1 MSRKKPHDS
10 RGLSVARAISRFW
23 ETANS
28 PNSKHSETQ
37 SMRNTAA
44 VPTSVAV
51 QSNHLIAP
59 HGGSL
64 VNLLASPDRCAE
76 LQAESR
82 DWLSW
87 DLTQRQICDLE
98 LLMNGAFS
106 PLRGFMCRADYESVC
121 SSMRLT
127 NGLIWP
133 MPVTLDLP
141 EKLATKL
148 APDAQLALRDSEG
161 VMVAVLHVEEI
172 WQPDRDA
179 EVNAVYGTASRM
191 HPGVTQ
197 VLERSN
203 PWYVGG
209 RVEGIRLPSHYDFR
223 NLRLCPAQLRDEF
236 SRLGWKKIVA
246 FQTQDLMH
254 RAHLELTWRAAKG
267 ADANL
272 LIHPSVGATKPD
284 DVEHY
289 TRVRC
294 YQALLAHF
302 PAGSAKLS
310 LLPLATRMAGP
321 REAVWHAIIRK
332 NYGCTHLIV
341 GPNHAGPE
349 KAAVGR
355 PFYEPCDAQKLLC
368 KHAFE
373 LGVQMVPV
381 QTMVYVP
388 EHGEYFPEH
397 EVPAGATVAN
407 ISGAELQNIL
417 NMGDDIP
424 EWFTFPEV
432 ARQLRRTYRPRPEQG
447 LAIFMTGLSGS
458 GKSTIANALFIKLLE
473 IGGRP
478 VTVLDGDLVRKHLS
492 SELGFS
498 KEHRDINIRR
508 IGFVAAEI
516 AKNGG
521 IALCAPIAPYDR
533 VRKDVR
539 AMVEN
544 GSGFILVHIATPIE
558 VCEQRD
564 RKGLYAKA
572 RAGVIPSFTG
582 ISDPYETPTDAEITI
597 DTTRVSV
604 EEAADQILA
613 YLHSEGYFGGLRA
626 NSDEG
631 VWSSAIRANG
641 NGHTRMGSHA
651 ELNQTT

>member
-1 MSRKKPHDS
+1 MKNPIA
-10 RGLSVARAISRFW
+10 VA
-23 ETANS
+23 
-28 PNSKHSETQ
+28 
-37 SMRNTAA
+37 
-44 VPTSVAV
+44 TSVAP
-51 QSNHLIAP
+51 QSHPLIAP

-64 VNLLASPDRCAE
+64 VNLLASPDRCME

-82 DWLSW
+82 DWQSW
-87 DLTQRQICDLE
+87 DLTPRQICDLE

-106 PLRGFMCRADYESVC
+106 PLQGYMCRADYESVC

-127 NGLIWP
+127 NGLLWP
-133 MPVTLDLP
+133 MPITLDLP
-141 EKLATKL
+141 EKLAKIL
-148 APDAQLALRDSEG
+148 APGAHLALRDSEG
-161 VMVAVLHVEEI
+161 VMLALLHVEEI
-172 WQPDRDA
+172 WQPDRET
-179 EVNAVYGTASRM
+179 EVKAVYGTANRM
-191 HPGVTQ
+191 HPGVAQ

-209 RVEGIRLPSHYDFR
+209 HVEGIRLPSHYDFR
-223 NLRLCPAQLRDEF
+223 NLRLHPAQLREEF
-236 SRLGWKKIVA
+236 SRLGWNRIVA
-246 FQTQDLMH
+246 FQTQDVMH

-272 LIHPSVGATKPD
+272 LIHPSVGATKPG

-294 YQALLAHF
+294 YQALLSHY
-302 PAGSAKLS
+302 PAGAAKLS
-310 LLPLATRMAGP
+310 LLPLATRMGGP
-321 REAVWHAIIRK
+321 RETVWDAIIRK

-341 GPNHAGPE
+341 GRNHAGPGNDADG
-349 KAAVGR
+349 K
-355 PFYEPCDAQKLLC
+355 PFYRSCEAQKLLC
-368 KHAFE
+368 QHAFE
-373 LGVQMVPV
+373 LGVEMVPV
-381 QTMVYVP
+381 QPMVYVP
-388 EHGEYFPEH
+388 DQGEYLPEDRI
-397 EVPAGATVAN
+397 PAGAKVAG
-407 ISGAELQNIL
+407 ISGAELQNL
-417 NMGDDIP
+417 MDEGNDIP
-424 EWFTFPEV
+424 EWFTFPAV
-432 ARQLRRTYRPRPEQG
+432 ARELRRTYRPRPKQG
-447 LAIFMTGLSGS
+447 LAILMTGLSGS

-473 IGGRP
+473 IGGRR
-478 VTVLDGDLVRKHLS
+478 VTMLDGDLVRKHLS

-521 IALCAPIAPYDR
+521 IALCAPIAPYDS

-572 RAGVIPSFTG
+572 RAGVIPTFTG
-582 ISDPYETPTDAEITI
+582 VSDPYETPTDAEITI
-597 DTTRVSV
+597 DTARVSV

-613 YLHSEGYFGGLRA
+613 YLHSEGYFRELPA
-626 NSDEG
+626 NSNKK
-631 VWSSAIRANG
+631 VWSSAIRAND
-641 NGHTRMGSHA
+641 NGYTYVESHA